1 MVRTREQN
9 KVEANDPPLA
19 PEFSGETKEVSRMA
33 SGTVLLLSRGGDR
46 EEEKDGSKEILS
58 ESSIFIARATVRK
71 QRLVEEDGRATRVG
85 GRTDQSHR
93 EREREKTMETL
104 KRREKKG

>member
-19 PEFSGETKEVSRMA
+19 PEFSGETRRVSKMA
-33 SGTVLLLSRGGDR
+33 SGTVLLSRGSDGD
-46 EEEKDGSKEILS
+46 EEEDGSRKVLS
-58 ESSIFIARATVRK
+58 ESSISIARATVRK
-71 QRLVEEDGRATRVG
+71 QRLVEEDGRATRIG

-93 EREREKTMETL
+93 EREREKTMKNL
-104 KRREKKG
+104 KRREKRG

>member
-9 KVEANDPPLA
+9 KVEANEPPLA
-19 PEFSGETKEVSRMA
+19 PEISGETTKVSRMA
-33 SGTVLLLSRGGDR
+33 SETVLLSRGDD
-46 EEEKDGSKEILS
+46 EDEEKDGSREVLS

-104 KRREKKG
+104 KRREKRG